1 MLSWGRG
8 NAKPPPDRLPSA
20 LAPASNQVMRLLVSG
35 ANGFLAQAVK
45 AVLPHAWHVVGLA
58 RGTQSRD
65 AFPMTYHTIESL
77 LARETTF
84 DGVMH
89 LAAQVCDPASGPA
102 GFLPSN
108 VDLCSTLVQAF
119 PTARHV
125 LASSVS
131 VYGPPGAGAVTIATA
146 CRPELPYGRSKLA
159 AECVIGVA
167 PDHAVIRFSS
177 LLGRGMKPQTF
188 VPRIIDD
195 ARTRKRITLL
205 GNGERLQNY
214 LDVRDAAAMCL
225 TAMQADGH
233 FVTLGVGSRSWS
245 NREMAEMVA
254 SRLGAEIIHS
264 GTDDSSSSVYSMNGC
279 LKLGHTMRPIGTTL
293 DWLVER

>member
-1 MLSWGRG
+1 
-8 NAKPPPDRLPSA
+8 
-20 LAPASNQVMRLLVSG
+20 MRLLVTG
-35 ANGFLAQAVK
+35 ANGFLGQALK
-45 AVLPHAWHVVGLA
+45 PLLPNTWHVVGLA
-58 RGTQSRD
+58 RGARSPD
-65 AFPMTYHTIESL
+65 ALPVTYHTLESM
-77 LARETTF
+77 LANEHTF

-89 LAAQVCDPASGPA
+89 LAAQVCDPGTGPA

-119 PTARHV
+119 PGARHV

-131 VYGPPGAGAVTIATA
+131 VYGPPPGAGAITIATA
-146 CRPELPYGRSKLA
+146 CRPQQPYGRSKLA

-177 LLGRGMKPQTF
+177 LLGRGMKQQTF
-188 VPRIIDD
+188 VPRIIAD
-195 ARTRKRITLL
+195 ARTSLRITLL
-205 GNGERLQNY
+205 GSGERQQNY

-225 TAMQADGH
+225 AAMEAGGN

-254 SRLGAEIIHS
+254 SRLGAGIVHS
-264 GTDDSSSSVYSMNGC
+264 GTDDSPSSTYSLIGC
-279 LKLGHTMRPIGTTL
+279 VELGHTRHPIGTTL